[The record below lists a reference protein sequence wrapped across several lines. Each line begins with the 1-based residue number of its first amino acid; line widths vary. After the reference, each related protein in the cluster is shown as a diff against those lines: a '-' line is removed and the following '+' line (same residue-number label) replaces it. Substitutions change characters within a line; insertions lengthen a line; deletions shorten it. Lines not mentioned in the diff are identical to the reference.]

1 MVSTFT
7 HVDVCFNMLPEHMTP
22 RRLFLWHVQTS
33 RLRSDVMVYI
43 EQAAFVA
50 GASAIKRIENAMVIE
65 SEANVI

>member
-43 EQAAFVA
+43 PGVQMISPEVH
-50 GASAIKRIENAMVIE
+50 IKI
-65 SEANVI
+65 STEAQGPCVL